1 MLNVTK
7 SLLMSRVVMVSVAML
22 SAGMLSAVM
31 PSVGYAECH
40 LY

>member
-40 LY
+40 LC